1 MQGSAALNPIMVAS
15 SKRTALPLTVLHS
28 ICLAAV
34 WAEGLESRGD
44 AFIGYSEEAKTKCI
58 DQQR

>member
-1 MQGSAALNPIMVAS
+1 MTAS
-15 SKRTALPLTVLHS
+15 LSQTALLLTVLHI

-34 WAEGLESRGD
+34 WAKALESRGD
-44 AFIGYSEEAKTKCI
+44 AFIGYSEEAKANCI